1 MVKIKYFYNEVFVSS
16 VTTLDNKCGLPFATG
31 YVSKRGKT
39 GDDMNSS
46 RSIQICKKCLKTM
59 RTDNHIIEFHEIN
72 MYVVIAFKSK
82 MLAKNVRMM
91 DKFLSEYV
99 GDI

>member
-1 MVKIKYFYNEVFVSS
+1 
-16 VTTLDNKCGLPFATG
+16 
-31 YVSKRGKT
+31 
-39 GDDMNSS
+39 MNNF

-59 RTDNHIIEFHEIN
+59 RTDNHVIEFHEIN

-82 MLAKNVRMM
+82 MLAKNVRMT
-91 DKFLSEYV
+91 DKFLSPYLSEYV